1 MDHLRRKL
9 SAAEEFKRRLLESKF
24 GERLVKLV
32 LFGSVSRGEADRDS
46 DVDLMAFMT
55 DVDGGVEELMDEISF
70 DIWLEMGE
78 RIEKVVLPLEEIRHP
93 TSWLVYRSL
102 ATGVEMYSL
111 SEEEL
116 KEKEQRGYAQLS
128 GYFIRAAEASMADGF
143 FRASVDLAYNAAEL
157 AVRGLLLFKMD
168 DLPSTHGGIVNRFG
182 DLFVRT
188 GEVEAELGRKLTLA
202 LEARNRARYV
212 IGVEVGRE
220 DAEEAIDLARKLMAL
235 LESRL

>member
-9 SAAEEFKRRLLESKF
+9 SAAEEFKRRLLESRF

-32 LFGSVSRGEADRDS
+32 LFGSVSRGEVDRDS
-46 DVDLMAFMT
+46 DVDLMAFLT
-55 DVDGGVEELMDEISF
+55 DLDGGVEEFLDEISS
-70 DIWLEMGE
+70 DIWLEIGE
-78 RIEKVVLPLEEIRHP
+78 RIEKVVLPLEELRHP
-93 TSWLVYRSL
+93 SSWLVYRAL

-116 KEKEQRGYAQLS
+116 RKKEQRGYAKLS
-128 GYFIRAAEASMADGF
+128 GYFIRAAEATMADGF

-157 AVRGLLLFKMD
+157 AVKGFLLFKVD

-188 GEVEAELGRKLTLA
+188 GDVEPELGRRLNVA
-202 LEARNRARYV
+202 LERRNRARYMM
-212 IGVEVGRE
+212 GVEVGRE
-220 DAEEAIDLARKLMAL
+220 EAEEAIDLARKLLAL